1 MRSSLRSN
9 LLAIVGTAAAAFL
22 VLIISSMVIAQRAD
36 EQLANVRERFLPKLE
51 VGPLLEKQF
60 EHLRRDIEDAVAA
73 RDADVLAA
81 TRKDLDDFVA
91 QLIGSPRAVDPSVA
105 AALRAAVEEYYGL
118 ATDVARRL
126 IAGESGES
134 LLASMTAMQ
143 ASQARAV
150 ERLRIAVSFDR
161 DELMGAFAKAT
172 RAEVTAA
179 RVRLAIS
186 VACLALVVL
195 LSYGLG
201 RGVLRSIRELNSGLH
216 RFGRGEFGTAIP
228 IVADDELGDV
238 ARQANTMAQS
248 LQRFADERDRADW
261 QKGALAGLAQELRGE
276 QSSADVASRAATF
289 LARYLGAPA
298 AALYYAGSRTD
309 GTLRLLGQHALSA
322 PDSPEPPP
330 SFRPGEG
337 LVGQAAL
344 RTDITVVEDPPA
356 DYLRIRSG
364 LGEARPRALALLPL
378 VHLGRVTGVLEL
390 AVFSPWTE
398 RLTEVLLSLRES
410 LVIAIEVALA
420 REAMS
425 RLLAETQRQTV
436 RLTEQEEELRTNNE
450 VLATQQEELRKT
462 NRDLVDQ
469 AAQLEAQRRDLE
481 RSNAEL
487 DEARRTLEQ
496 KAAELT
502 TVSAYKSQFLTNM
515 SHELRTPLNSMLL
528 LSNLLAANE
537 QNNLTPK
544 QVEFATTINVAG
556 KDLLSL
562 INQVLDLAKIEAGK
576 HDLNIGTVPLGPVA
590 ANLRRMFG
598 PLARDKKLDF
608 SVDLAPELPAEIT
621 SDRQRIEQIL
631 KNLIAN
637 AIKFTERGR
646 VTVRIAPP
654 DETFRPERSE
664 LLDRPAVAFTVS
676 DTGLGIAEADQNRV
690 FAPFEQVDGTPDRRY
705 GGTGLGL
712 SISRELVG
720 LLGGEIQ
727 LKSALGQGSTFTCV
741 VPVEYRGPA
750 GDQHGNHDGDRH
762 GSAKARETPHP
773 EARAARPAP
782 AATPLLAT
790 RPSAP
795 LLVIEDDPIF
805 ADTLRAVV
813 QTQGYDC
820 LLAADADTGLRLARE
835 RRPTGILL
843 DVKLPDTDGWRVM
856 ELLRADPATAGIP
869 VHFVSGT
876 DAPARGLALGAVGF
890 LTKPASRYDLQRA
903 VDALVQSRLRGNARV
918 LIVEDDEVAGQTLAK
933 VLADEQVEAR
943 HVTRGHQALELL
955 EHEKFGCLILDLTL
969 PDMDGLEFLQRLRER
984 YGANI
989 PAIVVY
995 TARALTRAEID
1006 ALEVYA
1012 EAVVLKEGASNE
1024 RVLNEV
1030 KLFVAGVH
1038 EGGRA
1043 RRASAPIVP
1052 PLPAVDI
1059 EGKTILVVD
1068 DDMRTVYALSAL
1080 LRAKGA
1086 EVLVADNGKD
1096 AVVALERRPDVDAV
1110 LMDLILPEMNGD
1122 QAIQRIRQDSRFR
1135 SVPIIALTARTL
1147 NGDGA
1152 QAGGADA
1159 YLPKPVDPERLL
1171 TLLDARFHPHAVS

>member
-1 MRSSLRSN
+1 MRPSLRSK
-9 LLAIVGTAAAAFL
+9 LLAIVGTAAGAFL

-51 VGPLLEKQF
+51 VGPVLEKEF
-60 EHLRRDIEDAVAA
+60 EHLRRSIEDAVSA
-73 RDADVLAA
+73 RDADALVA
-81 TRKDLDDFVA
+81 TRKELDEFVA
-91 QLIGSPRAVDPSVA
+91 QLAASPRAVDPAAA
-105 AALRAAVEEYYGL
+105 AALRAAVDEYYGL

-150 ERLRIAVSFDR
+150 ERLRVAVSFDR

-179 RVRLAIS
+179 RVRLSIS
-186 VACLALVVL
+186 IACLALVVL

-201 RGVLRSIRELNSGLH
+201 RGVLRSLGALNSGLH
-216 RFGRGEFGTAIP
+216 RFGRGEFGSAIP
-228 IVADDELGDV
+228 IVADDELGAV
-238 ARQANTMAQS
+238 ARQANAMAQS
-248 LQRFADERDRADW
+248 LQRFADERDRSDW
-261 QKGALAGLAQELRGE
+261 QNGALVGLAQELRGE
-276 QSSADVASRAATF
+276 QSSTDVASRATTF

-309 GTLRLLGQHALSA
+309 GTLRLLGQHALA
-322 PDSPEPPP
+322 GADSPEPPP

-356 DYLRIRSG
+356 DYLRVRSG
-364 LGEARPRALALLPL
+364 LGEARPRAIALLPL

-390 AVFSPWTE
+390 AAFSPWTE
-398 RLTEVLLSLRES
+398 RLTEVLLSLREN
-410 LVIAIEVALA
+410 LAIAIEVALA
-420 REAMS
+420 REAMG

-537 QNNLTPK
+537 QNNLTAK
-544 QVEFATTINVAG
+544 QVEFASTINVAG

-576 HDLNIGTVPLGPVA
+576 HDLNIGTVSLAPMA

-608 SVDLAPELPAEIT
+608 SVDVAPELPAEIT

-637 AIKFTERGR
+637 AIKFTERGK
-646 VTVRIAPP
+646 VAVRIAPP
-654 DETFRPERSE
+654 NASFRPQRPE
-664 LLDRPAVAFTVS
+664 LLARPSVAFTVT
-676 DTGLGIAEADQNRV
+676 DTGLGIAEADQSRI

-712 SISRELVG
+712 SISRELVA

-727 LKSALGQGSTFTCV
+727 LKSQLGQGSTFTCII
-741 VPVEYRGPA
+741 PVEYAGPTGDADGAPRTAPQPPAIARG
-750 GDQHGNHDGDRH
+750 
-762 GSAKARETPHP
+762 
-773 EARAARPAP
+773 ARAAAP
-782 AATPLLAT
+782 ATPLLMARPTAAT
-790 RPSAP
+790 PP

-813 QTQGYDC
+813 QTQGFEC
-820 LLAADADTGLRLARE
+820 LLAADAETGLRLARE

-843 DVKLPDTDGWRVM
+843 DVKLPDVDGWRVM
-856 ELLRADPATAGIP
+856 ELLRADPTTAGIP

-903 VDALVQSRLRGNARV
+903 VEALAQSRLEANARV
-918 LIVEDDEVAGQTLAK
+918 LIVEDDELAGQTLAK

-943 HVTRGHQALELL
+943 HITRGQEALELL
-955 EHEKFGCLILDLTL
+955 EHDKFGCVILDLTL
-969 PDMDGLEFLQRLRER
+969 PDMDGLEFLQQLRER

-1006 ALEVYA
+1006 ALELYA

-1024 RVLNEV
+1024 RVLDEV
-1030 KLFVAGVH
+1030 KLFVSRVNAG
-1038 EGGRA
+1038 GAA
-1043 RRASAPIVP
+1043 RRAGLTSVP
-1052 PLPAVDI
+1052 RLPAVDI
-1059 EGKTILVVD
+1059 DGKTILVVD

-1086 EVLVADNGKD
+1086 DVLVADNGKD
-1096 AVVALERRPDVDAV
+1096 AVAALERRPDVDAV
-1110 LMDLILPEMNGD
+1110 LMDLILPEMNGY
-1122 QAIQRIRQDSRFR
+1122 QAIQRIRQDTRFR
-1135 SVPIIALTARTL
+1135 SLPIIALTARTL
-1147 NGDGA
+1147 NGEA
-1152 QAGGADA
+1152 SQAAGADA
-1159 YLPKPVDPERLL
+1159 HLPKPVDPERLL
-1171 TLLDARFHPHAVS
+1171 ALLHARFHPQAVS

>member
-1 MRSSLRSN
+1 MRPSLRSK
-9 LLAIVGTAAAAFL
+9 LLAIVGTAAGAFL
-22 VLIISSMVIAQRAD
+22 VLIVSSMVIAQRAD
-36 EQLANVRERFLPKLE
+36 VQLANVRERFLPKLE
-51 VGPLLEKQF
+51 VGPALTQQF
-60 EHLRRDIEDAVAA
+60 EHLRRGIEDAVSA
-73 RDADVLAA
+73 RDPDALAA
-81 TRKDLDDFVA
+81 TRAALDEFQA
-91 QLIGSPRAVDPSVA
+91 KLAGSPEAIDPAAA
-105 AALRAAVEEYYGL
+105 AALRSAVEEYYVL

-126 IAGESGES
+126 IAGESGEA
-134 LLASMTAMQ
+134 LMASMTAMQ

-150 ERLRIAVSFDR
+150 ERLRVAVSFNR
-161 DELMGAFAKAT
+161 DDLMGAFAKAS

-179 RVRLAIS
+179 RVRLGIS

-201 RGVLRSIRELNSGLH
+201 RGVLRALGELNSGLH
-216 RFGRGEFGTAIP
+216 RFGRGEFGRAIP

-238 ARQANTMAQS
+238 ARQANAMAQS
-248 LQRFADERDRADW
+248 LQRFADERDRNDW
-261 QKGALAGLAQELRGE
+261 QKGALVGMAQELRGE
-276 QSSADVASRAATF
+276 LSSADVVRRATTF
-289 LARYLGAPA
+289 LAGYLGAPA

-309 GTLRLLGQHALSA
+309 GTLRLLGQHALA
-322 PDSPEPPP
+322 GADGPQPTPA
-330 SFRPGEG
+330 FRPGEG

-344 RTDITVVEDPPA
+344 RTDITVIDAPPA
-356 DYLRIRSG
+356 DYLRVRSG
-364 LGEARPRALALLPL
+364 LGEAPPRVIALLPL

-390 AVFSPWTE
+390 AMFSPWTE

-425 RLLAETQRQTV
+425 RLLAETQRQTA
-436 RLTEQEEELRTNNE
+436 RLTEQEEELRANNE
-450 VLATQQEELRKT
+450 VLATQQEELRTT
-462 NRDLVDQ
+462 NRDLVNQ

-537 QNNLTPK
+537 QNNLTAK
-544 QVEFATTINVAG
+544 QVEFASTINLAG

-576 HDLNIGTVPLGPVA
+576 HDLNVGVVSLAPVA

-608 SVDLAPELPAEIT
+608 SVELDPALPAEIT

-637 AIKFTERGR
+637 AIKFTPQGQ
-646 VTVRIAPP
+646 VAVRIAPP
-654 DETFRPERSE
+654 DASFRPQRPE
-664 LLDRPAVAFTVS
+664 LLEKPAVAFSVT
-676 DTGLGIAEADQNRV
+676 DTGLGIAEADQRRI

-712 SISRELVG
+712 SISRELAA

-727 LKSALGQGSTFTCV
+727 LQSALGQGSTFTCV
-741 VPVEYRGPA
+741 VPVEYVGPA
-750 GDQHGNHDGDRH
+750 GQG
-762 GSAKARETPHP
+762 E
-773 EARAARPAP
+773 EAVARPASHSP
-782 AATPLLAT
+782 VPGLAT
-790 RPSAP
+790 ARPSAATTAPDGRPGAAPP
-795 LLVIEDDPIF
+795 LLIIEDDPIF

-813 QTQGYDC
+813 QTQGFDC
-820 LLAADADTGLRLARE
+820 LLAPDAETGLRLARE
-835 RRPTGILL
+835 HRPTGILL
-843 DVKLPDTDGWRVM
+843 DVKLPDVDGWRVM
-856 ELLRADPATAGIP
+856 ELLRADPATATIP

-890 LTKPASRYDLQRA
+890 LTKPTSRHELQHAVDVLVASRLE
-903 VDALVQSRLRGNARV
+903 GNARV
-918 LIVEDDEVAGQTLAK
+918 LIVEDDELAGRKLAG
-933 VLADEQVEAR
+933 VLADEKVEVR
-943 HVTRGHQALELL
+943 HVTRGHQALEMLD
-955 EHEKFGCLILDLTL
+955 HEKFGCVILDLSL

-984 YGANI
+984 YGPGI
-989 PAIVVY
+989 PAVVVY
-995 TARALTRAEID
+995 TARALTRVEID
-1006 ALEVYA
+1006 ALEEYA

-1024 RVLNEV
+1024 RVLDEV
-1030 KLFVAGVH
+1030 RLFVDRVKK
-1038 EGGRA
+1038 GGGA
-1043 RRASAPIVP
+1043 RRARGATTPR
-1052 PLPAVDI
+1052 LPDVDI
-1059 EGKTILVVD
+1059 EDRTILVVD

-1080 LRAKGA
+1080 LRSKGA

-1096 AVVALERRPDVDAV
+1096 ALAALERRPDIDAV
-1110 LMDLILPEMNGD
+1110 LMDLILPEMNGY
-1122 QAIQRIRQDSRFR
+1122 QAMERIREDSRFR
-1135 SVPIIALTARTL
+1135 NLPVIALTARAM
-1147 NGDGA
+1147 NGDA
-1152 QAGGADA
+1152 FQAAGADA

-1171 TLLDARFHPHAVS
+1171 ALLHARFHASAVS

>member
-1 MRSSLRSN
+1 MRPSLRSK
-9 LLAIVGTAAAAFL
+9 LLAIVGTAAGAFL

-51 VGPLLEKQF
+51 VGPVLTQQF
-60 EHLRRDIEDAVAA
+60 DHLRRGIEDAVSAHDG
-73 RDADVLAA
+73 DALAG
-81 TRKDLDDFVA
+81 TRKGLDEFVA
-91 QLIGSPRAVDPSVA
+91 QLIASPRAVDPAAA

-179 RVRLAIS
+179 RVRLSIS

-201 RGVLRSIRELNSGLH
+201 RGVLRALHELNGGLH
-216 RFGRGEFGTAIP
+216 RFGRGEFGSAIP

-238 ARQANTMAQS
+238 ARQANAMAQS
-248 LQRFADERDRADW
+248 LQRFADERDRNDW
-261 QKGALAGLAQELRGE
+261 QKGALVGLAQELRGE
-276 QSSADVASRAATF
+276 VSSADLAGRATTF
-289 LARYLGAPA
+289 LAGYLGAPA

-309 GTLRLLGQHALSA
+309 GTLRLLGQHALA
-322 PDSPEPPP
+322 GAGAPEPPP

-344 RTDITVVEDPPA
+344 RTEITVIDDPPS
-356 DYLRIRSG
+356 DYLRVRSG
-364 LGEARPRALALLPL
+364 LGEARPRAIVLLPL

-390 AVFSPWTE
+390 ALFSPWSE
-398 RLTEVLLSLRES
+398 RLTDVLLSLRES

-425 RLLAETQRQTV
+425 QLLAETQRQTV

-487 DEARRTLEQ
+487 DEAKRTLEQ

-537 QNNLTPK
+537 QNNLTAK
-544 QVEFATTINVAG
+544 QVEFASTINLAG

-576 HDLNIGTVPLGPVA
+576 HDLTIGAVSLAPMA

-608 SVDLAPELPAEIT
+608 TVELAPELPAEIT

-637 AIKFTERGR
+637 AIKFTEHGQ
-646 VTVRIAPP
+646 VTVRIGPP
-654 DETFRPERSE
+654 DASFRPERPE
-664 LLDRPAVAFTVS
+664 LLAKPAVAFAVT
-676 DTGLGIAEADQNRV
+676 DTGLGIAEVDKGRV
-690 FAPFEQVDGTPDRRY
+690 FTPFEQVDGTPDRRY

-712 SISRELVG
+712 GISRELAA

-727 LKSALGQGSTFTCV
+727 LKSVLGQGSTFTCV
-741 VPVEYRGPA
+741 IPVEYVAPA
-750 GDQHGNHDGDRH
+750 G
-762 GSAKARETPHP
+762 
-773 EARAARPAP
+773 EAAPVVKSPAADRAAPT
-782 AATPLLAT
+782 TPLLAV
-790 RPSAP
+790 RPSGPARP
-795 LLVIEDDPIF
+795 LLVIEDDPVF
-805 ADTLRAVV
+805 ADTLRTVV
-813 QTQGYDC
+813 QTQGFDC
-820 LLAADADTGLRLARE
+820 LLAADGETGLRLARE

-843 DVKLPDTDGWRVM
+843 DVKLPDIDGWRVM
-856 ELLRADPATAGIP
+856 ELLRADPATAYIP
-869 VHFVSGT
+869 VHFVSGS

-890 LTKPASRYDLQRA
+890 LTKPASRYDLQHA
-903 VDALVQSRLRGNARV
+903 VETLVQNRLEGNARV
-918 LIVEDDEVAGQTLAK
+918 LIVEDDDLAGHTLAK
-933 VLADEQVEAR
+933 LLADAQVDTR
-943 HVTRGHQALELL
+943 HVTRGHEALELL

-984 YGANI
+984 YGAAI

-995 TARALTRAEID
+995 TARALTRTEID

-1024 RVLNEV
+1024 RVLSEV
-1030 KLFVAGVH
+1030 KLFVSRVK
-1038 EGGRA
+1038 EGGSP
-1043 RRASAPIVP
+1043 RRAGATVTPR
-1052 PLPAVDI
+1052 LADVDI
-1059 EGKTILVVD
+1059 EDRTILVVD

-1080 LRAKGA
+1080 LRGKGA
-1086 EVLVADNGKD
+1086 QVLVADNGQ
-1096 AVVALERRPDVDAV
+1096 AALAALERHPDVDAV
-1110 LMDLILPEMNGD
+1110 LMDLILPEMNGI
-1122 QAIQRIRQDSRFR
+1122 QAIQRIRQDGRFGR
-1135 SVPIIALTARTL
+1135 LPIIALTARALT
-1147 NGDGA
+1147 GEA
-1152 QAGGADA
+1152 TAPGADD

-1171 TLLDARFHPHAVS
+1171 ALLHARFHPGTVS